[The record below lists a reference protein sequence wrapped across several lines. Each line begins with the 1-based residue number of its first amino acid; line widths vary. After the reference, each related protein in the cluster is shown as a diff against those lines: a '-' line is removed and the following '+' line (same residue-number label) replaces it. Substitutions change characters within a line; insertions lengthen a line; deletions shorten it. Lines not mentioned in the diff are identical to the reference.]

1 MPWPGCR
8 ICPARVTPSPAGK
21 AAFLGDD
28 PEAVQMPGALQAA
41 VSEAAA
47 SPHWRSELDA
57 HSTSHPDTMDTDTL
71 IFAAMTA
78 TLIAVA
84 VQAWRL
90 GNEKRDIALIGL
102 FGGLCGAGTAVSALL

>member
-1 MPWPGCR
+1 
-8 ICPARVTPSPAGK
+8 
-21 AAFLGDD
+21 
-28 PEAVQMPGALQAA
+28 
-41 VSEAAA
+41 
-47 SPHWRSELDA
+47 
-57 HSTSHPDTMDTDTL
+57 MDTDTL